1 MNELTT
7 YKSFF
12 QSVIDTIN
20 SAKYKAYKSVNK
32 FHIEQ
37 NFEIGKIIVQNQ
49 NKNNWGKSIVD
60 TLSKDIN
67 KVIDGVKGYSS
78 QNLWRMRQF
87 YLEYKD
93 KPELLELAKKIP
105 WGQNLLILHKIK
117 TDEEK
122 LYYLTATDKL
132 AWSRMEKC

>member
-37 NFEIGKIIVQNQ
+37 NFEIGKI
-49 NKNNWGKSIVD
+49 
-60 TLSKDIN
+60 
-67 KVIDGVKGYSS
+67 
-78 QNLWRMRQF
+78 
-87 YLEYKD
+87 
-93 KPELLELAKKIP
+93 
-105 WGQNLLILHKIK
+105 
-117 TDEEK
+117 
-122 LYYLTATDKL
+122 
-132 AWSRMEKC
+132 